1 VLPQGAPTSP
11 AISNLCC
18 RRLDARLSALAKR
31 YGGVYTRYAD
41 DLTLSFAVAPENL
54 GRVLWWVNCI
64 CQQEGFF
71 ENAKKRSIM
80 RRGGRQ
86 SVTGL
91 TVNQKVTLSRDDRR
105 RFKAI
110 LNNCKRHGVESQARG
125 RENFRGWLEGYAAFA
140 QMVQPELGAKW
151 LAEIAKLPG

>member
-1 VLPQGAPTSP
+1 MTTVKTYVRDDDTATLICPACKTVKHITAGKFRQGKHS
-11 AISNLCC
+11 I
-18 RRLDARLSALAKR
+18 K
-31 YGGVYTRYAD
+31 
-41 DLTLSFAVAPENL
+41 
-54 GRVLWWVNCI
+54 VNCI

-91 TVNQKVTLSRDDRR
+91 TVNQKVTLARDDRR

-110 LNNCKRHGVESQARG
+110 LNNCKRHGLESQARG

-140 QMVQPELGAKW
+140 HMVQPELGAKW
-151 LAEIAKLPG
+151 LAEIAKL